1 MMPIRRTYSGE
12 FLNLHNVT
20 NVVNLNVNRS
30 FNRFPSF
37 KEETLDIYPQT
48 YHHSLVIASK
58 RASVQNK
65 ICGDGNGICNTKLN

>member
-1 MMPIRRTYSGE
+1 MYVKVYMINDAYQKDIFRG
-12 FLNLHNVT
+12 NLRNVT

-48 YHHSLVIASK
+48 YHHSLLIASK
-58 RASVQNK
+58 EASVQNK
-65 ICGDGNGICNTKLN
+65 TCGDGNGI